1 MSVDDAI
8 SSLASMKARHM
19 TVCWT
24 CYICRSSVVV
34 IESEYN
40 ESVWKIIWSDISE
53 SL

>member
-8 SSLASMKARHM
+8 ISLASMKARHM
-19 TVCWT
+19 TACWT

-40 ESVWKIIWSDISE
+40 ASTWKMIWS
-53 SL
+53 